1 MRVLHHHHPKTRLE
15 FAHQQVPGF
24 FVGAVFGTFEVG
36 GEDYC
41 GLVVGGA
48 DGEDVPGVGGD
59 DEGGEEVELVG
70 AVDDVAG
77 ADRADVGVGALVD
90 GALDLHAAEEA
101 LVIGDDVVG
110 GGFPPGLVAAES
122 ALGGAL
128 HEAEFGPLS
137 AEFGVRDGWGLV
149 VGHSG
154 PWGEAAPKGA
164 VDDVEFLRGAEA
176 PLFHGRASCWVKV
189 RGKVK
194 IKGQDQSQRS
204 RSKSKAADRSVRS
217 T

>member
-1 MRVLHHHHPKTRLE
+1 M
-15 FAHQQVPGF
+15 
-24 FVGAVFGTFEVG
+24 G

-77 ADRADVGVGALVD
+77 ADGADIRVATFVD
-90 GALDLHAAEEA
+90 GAFHLNTEEVA
-101 LVIGDDVVG
+101 VVVCGDVVG
-110 GGFPPGLVAAES
+110 GGFSPGLSDAES

-137 AEFGVRDGWGLV
+137 AEFGVLDV
-149 VGHSG
+149 FAVGH
-154 PWGEAAPKGA
+154 A
-164 VDDVEFLRGAEA
+164 VIRL
-176 PLFHGRASCWVKV
+176 
-189 RGKVK
+189 
-194 IKGQDQSQRS
+194 
-204 RSKSKAADRSVRS
+204 
-217 T
+217 